1 MKGSVNKFIFVSGG
15 MFLIYFANVL
25 IGSMGV
31 TTYLSDV
38 SEMLLLLTTC
48 VVFVVGILSLEKKEK
63 NKLK

>member
-31 TTYLSDV
+31 ATYLSDV
-38 SEMLLLLTTC
+38 SEMLLLFAAC
-48 VVFVVGILSLEKKEK
+48 VVFVVGILGLEKQEK